1 MNNKNRNYL
10 VSTVCMVLASVT
22 WLTGQALAD
31 DHGSAEAE
39 VRAAAKAFN
48 DSYAN
53 NDVDTYF
60 GLYADDAEVFF
71 YGERQDMAA
80 YEKMWHGMM
89 EAGGGVEVNEM
100 SDVVVQMMPGNE
112 VAIVTSFIVNTT
124 RSPEGERS
132 TANAFETDVWQKIDG
147 EWKIV
152 HLHYSEIPSEE

>member
-1 MNNKNRNYL
+1 
-10 VSTVCMVLASVT
+10 
-22 WLTGQALAD
+22 
-31 DHGSAEAE
+31 
-39 VRAAAKAFN
+39 
-48 DSYAN
+48 
-53 NDVDTYF
+53 
-60 GLYADDAEVFF
+60 
-71 YGERQDMAA
+71 
-80 YEKMWHGMM
+80 MWHGMM